1 MLLNVLLKQA
11 ITQIRNGNRLLSC
24 SVQHRNRLSVH
35 IIIPFQNV
43 VRYYE
48 SIALLISCSF
58 FLIATNKS

>member
-24 SVQHRNRLSVH
+24 SIPHRNRLSAH

-43 VRYYE
+43 RYYE
-48 SIALLISCSF
+48 YRIGIF
-58 FLIATNKS
+58 RK